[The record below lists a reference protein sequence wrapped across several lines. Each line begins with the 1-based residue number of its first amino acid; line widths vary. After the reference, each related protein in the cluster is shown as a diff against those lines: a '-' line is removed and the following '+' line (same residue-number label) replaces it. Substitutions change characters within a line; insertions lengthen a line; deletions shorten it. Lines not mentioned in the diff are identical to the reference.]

1 MFIRPKDRYKVVVFP
16 GQAVWAAILI
26 VMGITLDFAGL
37 MVCLQFPVHLFSTE
51 PWTDRAIL
59 GFMGLCW
66 LAVLVALV
74 LGRRRWLR
82 WLIRPRR

>member
-1 MFIRPKDRYKVVVFP
+1 MFIRPKDRHKVVVFP
-16 GQAVWAAILI
+16 RQAVWAAILI
-26 VMGITLDFAGL
+26 VMGTTLDLAGL
-37 MVCLQFPVHLFSTE
+37 MVWLHPTVHLFSTE
-51 PWTDRAIL
+51 PWIGCAIL

-66 LAVLVALV
+66 LAALVALA